1 MLSFRR
7 SGRGI
12 LTPWIVLA
20 GAFLGPVLLG
30 ESCGHHGETTH
41 SSSHMSIDSEGG
53 GELTIN
59 GVRIEFDAT
68 VHYVYRSTSSNPG
81 SSQTTT
87 TVNGHEFGLR
97 GGVFFIGDREY
108 GTVESGAR
116 VQVTKDGVTVDG
128 EARGPLPEAR
138 E

>member
-1 MLSFRR
+1 MLSFSR

-12 LTPWIVLA
+12 LTPWIALA

-30 ESCGHHGETTH
+30 ESCGHRGETTH

-53 GELTIN
+53 GELVVN

-68 VHYVYRSTSSNPG
+68 VRYVYRSTASSPG

-87 TVNGHEFGLR
+87 TVNGNEFGLR
-97 GGVFFIGDREY
+97 GETFFIGDREY
-108 GTVESGAR
+108 GTVEPGAL
-116 VQVTKDGVTVDG
+116 VQVTQDGVKVGG
-128 EARGPLPEAR
+128 EARGPLPESR